1 MDTEEEYYDV
11 VISGISGKFP
21 ASDDVEILKKNL
33 LEKQR
38 LVKDEDC
45 RWNKG
50 KHFLQNYV
58 FCVISRAF

>member
-11 VISGISGKFP
+11 VISGMSGKFP
-21 ASDDVEILKKNL
+21 ASDDVDILKKNL
-33 LEKQR
+33 LEKQL

-50 KHFLQNYV
+50 KHSWKLFYSWLK
-58 FCVISRAF
+58 SLR